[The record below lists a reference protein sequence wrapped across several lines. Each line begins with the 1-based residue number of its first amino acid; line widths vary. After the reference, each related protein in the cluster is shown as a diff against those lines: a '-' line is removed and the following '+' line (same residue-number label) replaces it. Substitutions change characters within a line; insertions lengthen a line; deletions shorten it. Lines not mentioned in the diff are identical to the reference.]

1 MAALITCIL
10 VLPVAQLPNIGG
22 VGLSGFGPSSD
33 VPEVTIVFPA
43 GGGTNS
49 SINLSLPA
57 GATVTNA
64 TMNIQALPQITSGLL
79 DYSTPLKLKN
89 VPVAVNVTTGANG
102 TSLSGFNWSWV
113 QTTDADFKTDESE
126 NVTFGNGIRL
136 SNDFVGGT
144 ANDFKVVGDV
154 PLYDA
159 PSGDCTSDGNITLV
173 WSEINGNNV
182 SLNVSVQR
190 LDRNGSPIS
199 NKITWGGSD
208 IGTCDPRLSIIN
220 STHAAV
226 CWGHN
231 FGNGDRI
238 EYAIINETGNISAF
252 CASVSSDLYNMLY
265 DWVPS
270 VRLSNSNNLL
280 ISWQS
285 GNVWMGNLVVGR
297 WFDIAGTPL
306 GDNFNIS
313 VGNNWYWDSSGI
325 VSIGSD
331 DEIVY
336 ASTESNGSSNQS
348 YLTRVTQD
356 GTPIHSKMYV
366 GGNNSYTT
374 PTSFTILDDGTT
386 IVAFTATYGS
396 EDLSIRGARVSRDGT
411 ILGEYQLVN
420 ATEACKYPSVCKLP
434 DNKFAC
440 AWGRM
445 VDNLTFDIQA
455 RVFRADGTPE
465 GAVID
470 VARAVGVNVSWELVF
485 RSNDSLAL
493 VYRTDDPS
501 PYGQVRYAIIDL
513 ERALTGYIE
522 SKVLSRPGTVVVDAQ
537 LVTGTRYHVDVIDAA
552 SKQVLQTGLHNGDPV
567 RSWAPYFLRLHL
579 ERDVYNASVAEPVIR
594 IFGVETGVSDLFSD
608 YSMFDSWDNVTIQN
622 GNLTMPSV
630 SANGWAMSR
639 PIELPYRPV
648 SLDNASY
655 WSYKPSGT
663 TVTIMLRS
671 RSGVTWSLWEVI
683 SPTDNHIST
692 PVGDAYQ
699 FMVGMN
705 KGIGPAPTLDWFKLD
720 YSILYKSGFILSAP
734 GNITDGCFTKY
745 KVSWTAQGD
754 SASATLT
761 VDGGMNYFGVS
772 NGVETVNTRAGRA
785 LQTMMVLE
793 GDCNSTPL
801 LEGFSASYE
810 ARSLPSEIGME
821 IDGDYKWAPPSGA
834 DLEQGVAVRDFAKV
848 LNAITQRTPGPGNVT
863 IPLNFTSATSGRL
876 RVWNL
881 RLSMNL
887 PPKLERVRPLDDV
900 LIEENATQVFEVSV
914 SDTDGDIV
922 NLTWEVDGDIVGY
935 GMSIFYLAD
944 EGTAGC
950 HTVRAIAKDGRFTVV
965 ESWNVTVVWID
976 HNNAPRIMTRF
987 PDADVDIRETEN
999 ATFRICATDPD
1010 GEPLRFSWYL
1020 NSEKVSVSDNYT
1032 FHSWYDSAGAYVIKV
1047 FVTDGI
1053 AQNFTSWN
1061 LTVRN
1066 VNRSPAIKS
1075 WLPEKL
1081 SVVQRNRE
1089 LNFSVN
1095 ATDPDNEPLQYTWVL
1110 DGKAVDNNNFST
1122 YNLTFT
1128 WADEKT
1134 HRVAVV
1140 VSDGNMSV
1148 STQWEMRAGRSGT
1161 PTDVGFQECG
1171 ALFVTV
1177 AALFGVAL
1185 FLRYRKKKAKPT
1197 TQEPPGEDVL
1207 DEKKKPAKGPRGDV
1221 PEMKAK
1227 PAKRPAN
1234 DAPYKKSGPA
1244 KGPKGD
1250 VQNGK
1255 TEPEKGLKGN

>member
-1 MAALITCIL
+1 MKLGRLAALIVCIL
-10 VLPVAQLPNIGG
+10 VLPIAQLPDIGG
-22 VGLSGFGPSSD
+22 VGLSGFGPAAD
-33 VPEVTIVFPA
+33 VPEMTIVFPA

-79 DYSTPLKLKN
+79 DYGTPLKLKN
-89 VPVAVNVTTGANG
+89 VPVAMNVTTGANG

-113 QTTDADFKTDESE
+113 QASDADFKTDESE
-126 NVTFGNGIRL
+126 NVTVRNGVLFANNFTGGNAR
-136 SNDFVGGT
+136 DF
-144 ANDFKVVGDV
+144 
-154 PLYDA
+154 
-159 PSGDCTSDGNITLV
+159 
-173 WSEINGNNV
+173 EINGNIEMYGAP
-182 SLNVSVQR
+182 SVWCSP
-190 LDRNGSPIS
+190 NGSAILSWAEFNVTQGMGMNVTLQRIDSNGNPFGLRIS
-199 NKITWGGSD
+199 EGASTGPYDWEANRIVANTSNVAMLTW
-208 IGTCDPRLSIIN
+208 T
-220 STHAAV
+220 
-226 CWGHN
+226 
-231 FGNGDRI
+231 
-238 EYAIINETGNISAF
+238 YF
-252 CASVSSDLYNMLY
+252 CAGGYSELRYSVYNESGETI
-265 DWVPS
+265 VPPS
-270 VRLSNSNNLL
+270 PPTISQPYFLGSNSSVASTSNDIVLV
-280 ISWQS
+280 SWVTKPGAS
-285 GNVWMGNLVVGR
+285 LVGR
-297 WFDIAGTPL
+297 WFFFNGSPAGDEFTIQMYL
-306 GDNFNIS
+306 GDNRDIQ
-313 VGNNWYWDSSGI
+313 SGI
-325 VSIGSD
+325 VSLSNNN
-331 DEIVY
+331 EIVY
-336 ASTESNGSSNQS
+336 AATDYNDTFANVYITRVDSNGYEIHPRTIIGSND
-348 YLTRVTQD
+348 T
-356 GTPIHSKMYV
+356 
-366 GGNNSYTT
+366 YTS
-374 PTSFTILDDGTT
+374 PTSFKVLDDGTT
-386 IVAFTATYGS
+386 VVAYTATFGS
-396 EDLSIRGARVSRDGT
+396 ENLSVRCSHVSRGGT
-411 ILGEYQLVN
+411 ILGEYLLAN
-420 ATEACKYPSVCKLP
+420 GSEAYLYPSVCKLP

-440 AWGRM
+440 AWGRK
-445 VDNLTFDIQA
+445 VDNLTYDIQA

-470 VARAVGVNVSWELVF
+470 IARAVGVNASWELVP
-485 RSNDSLAL
+485 RDNDSIAL
-493 VYRTDDPS
+493 VYRTDNPE
-501 PYGQVRYAIIDL
+501 PYGQIRYAIIDL

-537 LVTGTRYHVDVIDAA
+537 VSTGTGYSVDVIDATT
-552 SKQVLQTGLHNGDPV
+552 KQVLQTGLHNGDPV

-639 PIELPYRPV
+639 PIELPFRPV

-655 WSYKPSGT
+655 WSYRPSGT
-663 TVTIMLRS
+663 SITIMLRS

-772 NGVETVNTRAGRA
+772 NGLETVNTRAGRA

-793 GDCNSTPL
+793 GDGNNSPL

-821 IDGDYKWAPPSGA
+821 IDGDYKWAPPAGA

-848 LNAITQRTPGPGNVT
+848 LNAITQRTFGPGNIT
-863 IPLNFTSATSGRL
+863 IPLNFTSATAGRL

-900 LIEENATQVFEVSV
+900 IIEENATQVFEVTV
-914 SDTDGDIV
+914 SDPDGDTV
-922 NLTWEVDGDIVGY
+922 NLTWEVDGDIVGH
-935 GMSIFYLAD
+935 GVSILYLAD

-987 PDADVDIRETEN
+987 PDSDMDIRETEN
-999 ATFRICATDPD
+999 ASFGICATDPD
-1010 GEPLRFSWYL
+1010 GEILRYSWYL
-1020 NSEKVSVSDNYT
+1020 NGDKVSVSDNYT

-1095 ATDPDNEPLQYTWVL
+1095 ATDPDNEPLTYTWML

-1171 ALFVTV
+1171 ALFVTI
-1177 AALFGVAL
+1177 AAMFGLSL
-1185 FLRYRKKKAKPT
+1185 FLWYRKKKT
-1197 TQEPPGEDVL
+1197 R
-1207 DEKKKPAKGPRGDV
+1207 PATEQSVENEV
-1221 PEMKAK
+1221 PEPKTESK
-1227 PAKRPAN
+1227 
-1234 DAPYKKSGPA
+1234 
-1244 KGPKGD
+1244 KGPK
-1250 VQNGK
+1250 VNVRAGK
-1255 TEPEKGLKGN
+1255 TIPKMKSKGE